1 LEIGAL
7 ELGDRKGDVEVEG
20 ERRGFS
26 RDPDPI
32 VLTDLLA
39 LRDDTKALD
48 HLTGNFLLVK
58 CSLQDSHVV
67 HNVPSNLVNFQTER
81 EALGEV

>member
-1 LEIGAL
+1 M
-7 ELGDRKGDVEVEG
+7 
-20 ERRGFS
+20 
-26 RDPDPI
+26 
-32 VLTDLLA
+32 LTDLLA

-58 CSLQDSHVV
+58 CSLQDRHMV
-67 HNVPSNLVNFQTER
+67 HDVPSNLMNLQTER